1 VTAPSIAEAPAVD
14 DTLHCYRHPDRETW
28 VRCGRCDRPICP
40 SCAMQGPVG
49 LRCRTCGRPAYDPL
63 TSFTPIQIA
72 LGAVT
77 AVSTG
82 LVAGYLAS
90 RIGFLSVIVAYFAGG
105 IIAEIVSRVTGYKRG
120 PVMLAIVIG
129 GILVGTLLGAV
140 ASFWLDYGFLV
151 TGAAGDPGANEDLPL
166 QSFLIDA
173 ATWALVSAGAA
184 CVGAWQKLR
193 W

>member
-1 VTAPSIAEAPAVD
+1 
-14 DTLHCYRHPDRETW
+14 
-28 VRCGRCDRPICP
+28 
-40 SCAMQGPVG
+40 MQGPVG

-173 ATWALVSAGAA
+173 AIWALVSAGAA